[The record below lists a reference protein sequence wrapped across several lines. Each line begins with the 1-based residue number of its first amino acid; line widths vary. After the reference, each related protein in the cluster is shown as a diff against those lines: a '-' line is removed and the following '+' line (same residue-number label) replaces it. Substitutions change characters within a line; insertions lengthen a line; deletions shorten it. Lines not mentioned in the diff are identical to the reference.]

1 MLSSNPREVEV
12 STMNICPKCL
22 CKNPACANWCENC
35 GEMLLPDAQ
44 PKPEKPR
51 AFFKEYW
58 YEPTSAKAKFIRF
71 VAAVALLAGLYW
83 SYTVAKAV
91 LFTEN
96 TLAFDG
102 VFDQLIAMLPDIGL
116 VCACVFATIA
126 VYIALRSFAEI
137 VQNSTVNRSMNEF
150 MMRKL
155 ERLEEN
161 R

>member
-1 MLSSNPREVEV
+1 
-12 STMNICPKCL
+12 MNICPKCL
-22 CKNPACANWCENC
+22 TKNPACANWCENC
-35 GEMLLPDAQ
+35 GELLPPDAQ
-44 PKPEKPR
+44 SRPEKPR

-71 VAAVALLAGLYW
+71 VSIVALLLGLYW
-83 SYTVAKAV
+83 SYTVGKAV
-91 LFTEN
+91 LSTEN
-96 TLAFDG
+96 TLTFDG
-102 VFDQLIAMLPDIGL
+102 FFDQLIAMLPDIGI